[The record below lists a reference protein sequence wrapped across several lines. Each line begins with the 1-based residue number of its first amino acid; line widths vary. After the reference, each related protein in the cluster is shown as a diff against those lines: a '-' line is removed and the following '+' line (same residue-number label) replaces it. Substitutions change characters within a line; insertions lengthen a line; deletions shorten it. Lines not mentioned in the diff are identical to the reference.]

1 MKYHAKITGHGDMAL
16 DFLTENML
24 IIFNDNAPAELK
36 EISVWHEISELASD
50 VAVGDLMDI
59 AGKEYFVTAVG
70 DEANHTLKTMGH
82 CSLRF
87 DGADEPQLPGTVHLK
102 GDGVPDIE
110 IGKSIIIF

>member
-1 MKYHAKITGHGDMAL
+1 MKYNVKITGYGSMAL

-36 EISVWHEISELASD
+36 EISVWHDVSEMTSD
-50 VAVGDLMDI
+50 VQVGDLMEV

-87 DGADEPQLPGTVHLK
+87 DGAEQPQLPGTVHLK
-102 GDGVPDIE
+102 GDGVPEIE
-110 IGKSIIIF
+110 IGKDIIIF